1 MVEVPGN
8 IGRPPSISPRMPPI
22 DHTSTPFVY
31 LRTPSATKATLCKRI
46 GEGKGGSVRG
56 LRCRAEQDFG
66 CAVPARCDV
75 VGEHLLHA
83 LFLLFLQRSDGAR
96 QTEVCHLDHAVRVQ
110 QYVARLR
117 GGEKEGHRSNERER
131 DPDLQVAVQNV
142 CGMNV
147 LHRLQKLIQNVAL
160 MYILQNVRVDNRMKV
175 SLWEVSAVFF
185 SFFFETVRLAWS
197 LTYKNKERKTS
208 L

>member
-1 MVEVPGN
+1 
-8 IGRPPSISPRMPPI
+8 
-22 DHTSTPFVY
+22 
-31 LRTPSATKATLCKRI
+31 
-46 GEGKGGSVRG
+46 
-56 LRCRAEQDFG
+56 
-66 CAVPARCDV
+66 
-75 VGEHLLHA
+75 
-83 LFLLFLQRSDGAR
+83 
-96 QTEVCHLDHAVRVQ
+96 
-110 QYVARLR
+110 
-117 GGEKEGHRSNERER
+117 
-131 DPDLQVAVQNV
+131 VQNV